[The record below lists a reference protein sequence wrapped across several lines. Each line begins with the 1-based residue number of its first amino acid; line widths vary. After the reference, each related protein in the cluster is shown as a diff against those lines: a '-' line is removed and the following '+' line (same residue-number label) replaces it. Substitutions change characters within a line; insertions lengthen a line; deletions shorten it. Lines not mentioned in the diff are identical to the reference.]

1 MNEARTRPN
10 LRVGAWRR
18 GLATASLLFSVS
30 APVSADRTNSGAF
43 ERPARSVQALP
54 TLSLEQCLRRAE
66 QSYPSVAE
74 ARARVRQ
81 VQAQLLQ
88 ARTAPFS
95 DFKTEAGLALAPTLR
110 GTQIYSRDDDISLS
124 DNMGLAWE
132 VNLSGTIPVWTFG
145 KIDNV
150 VDAAQANVRVK
161 EQEVAKARGELR
173 KSVKRAYYG
182 VLFARDALSIIEEA
196 TKRIDKQLR
205 KLEQALD
212 DDDADETQ
220 FYKMKMYRAE
230 LSARESDVRREE
242 EVALAGL
249 RFLVGSGA
257 GWDVVD
263 EPMPAPKHKIAPLS
277 HYLGAARIHRPEVN
291 MAHAGVLAREAQ
303 LRLEHARFFPDV
315 GVSLS
320 AGYRQAPEV
329 TDQLNPFVRDPG
341 NYLRYGIA
349 LGLRWKLDWLPQHAR
364 YAEATAKLEEMRAT
378 EQFALGGVAV
388 EVEKAYI
395 EARTARERLELFAE
409 AAEYARRWVITV
421 QQGIDIGTYEPDD
434 IVQPAKEYALKRF
447 SELSATYDYHMALAG
462 LALATGW
469 QGVAQAE

>member
-1 MNEARTRPN
+1 MLTLAALAAPLGLPSEVAGQQPPAAATSARF
-10 LRVGAWRR
+10 AK
-18 GLATASLLFSVS
+18 
-30 APVSADRTNSGAF
+30 
-43 ERPARSVQALP
+43 P
-54 TLSLEQCLRRAE
+54 TLSLAECLRRAE
-66 QSYPSVAE
+66 RRYPSVAE
-74 ARARVRQ
+74 AKARVRQ
-81 VQAQLLQ
+81 VQAQLLE

-95 DFKTEAGLALAPTLR
+95 DFKTDAGLAMAPTLR
-110 GTQIYSRDDDISLS
+110 GTQIYSQDDDISLS

-132 VNLSGTIPVWTFG
+132 VNLSGTLPLWTFG
-145 KIDNV
+145 KIDSV
-150 VDAAQANVRVK
+150 VDAAKANVRVK
-161 EQEVAKARGELR
+161 EQEVAKVRGELR
-173 KSVKRAYYG
+173 RSVKRAYYA

-196 TKRIDKQLR
+196 GKRIDKQLR
-205 KLEQALD
+205 KLEGALD

-220 FYKMKMYRAE
+220 LYKMKMYRVE
-230 LSARESDVRREE
+230 LLARESEVRREE
-242 EVALAGL
+242 GVALAGL
-249 RFLVGSGA
+249 RLLVGGGEA
-257 GWDVVD
+257 WDVVD
-263 EPMPAPKHKIAPLS
+263 EPMPRPEHQIAPLS

-291 MAHAGVLAREAQ
+291 MARAGVLAREAQ

-341 NYLRYGIA
+341 NYLRYGVA
-349 LGLRWKLDWLPQHAR
+349 VGLRWKLDFLPQHAR
-364 YAEATAKLEEMRAT
+364 YAQASAKLEEMRAT

-395 EARTARERLELFAE
+395 ETKAAHERLSLFAE
-409 AAEYARRWVITV
+409 AAEYARRWLITV

-469 QGVAQAE
+469 QGVSPSE